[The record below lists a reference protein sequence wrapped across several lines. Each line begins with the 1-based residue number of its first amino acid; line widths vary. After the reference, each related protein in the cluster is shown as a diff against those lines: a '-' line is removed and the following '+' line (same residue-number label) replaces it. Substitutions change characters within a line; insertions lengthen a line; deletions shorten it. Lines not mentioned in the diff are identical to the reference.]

1 MLKSLI
7 DKIYQSEKF
16 RAVVEELRSNEK
28 VCFDGLVGSSDVLT
42 SYLFIKGF
50 PIRQSVLLAAD
61 MNSYSEILDD
71 MTALTAGSDKD
82 MPAMLCYPEED
93 ILPYDEKELS
103 VTVSSWRQECIEK
116 LLEKTPCMVIT
127 TAKALQKKIPQPDKL
142 SSYRIELKKDA
153 VFQFPYLT
161 ELLHELGFE
170 KQEVVD
176 QVGTFAVRGGIVDIY
191 LYSMENPVRIEFF
204 GDVIESIREFDVMT
218 QRSITQLDQVVLYP
232 KNDGRHA
239 SQREGSL
246 LDYLDPEAALFEYEP
261 DIIAAAS
268 EKYQAGLREHH
279 QKKSA
284 KQEHLPRPE
293 ELYFTFSELQEQII
307 KFKQIQFC
315 RLSKRPFKT
324 FSFQTRAIESFN
336 GHLNLLRERIS
347 AIHSQ
352 YRVFILCG
360 NPGQVE
366 RLDELLDSEE
376 LHSGVDYVI
385 GAGEL
390 HEGFYFEDAKV
401 AVFTDHQI
409 FGRVKRARVYR
420 RFKSA
425 QALRHIHSLKP
436 GDFVVHVDHGIAK
449 YAGLEKVTSGDHTE
463 ECLKL
468 LYQSGDKLYVPLEH
482 FMRVQKFSAEEGAEP
497 KLNKLGSADWE
508 RLKSRT
514 RKSIK
519 DIAQDLIKLYAER
532 KSKKGYA
539 FREDSDL
546 QYELE
551 ASFEYEDTPDQ
562 STVTGEVKKDM
573 EDETPM
579 DRLVCGDVGYGKTEI
594 AIRASFKAIQDSK
607 QVAVLVPTTILA
619 EQHFETF
626 SERMKE
632 FPARVEVISR
642 FKSAKEQKVIL
653 EKVKSG
659 AIDILIGTHRLLS
672 KDVAF
677 KDLGLLIIDE
687 EQRFGVIHKERLR
700 QMKATVHTLTLTATP
715 IPRTLHF
722 SLMGGRDLS
731 VINTP
736 PQDRLPIKTEITQF
750 DEDLIHDTIMQ
761 EIDRGGQVYYV
772 HNRVQSIA
780 QVADTLQQI
789 VPKARLSIVHGQMPP
804 KKVEDVV
811 HAFMQKKYDVLIA
824 TTIIE
829 NGIDIPNVNTIIID
843 HAHQFGLS
851 QLYQLRGRVGRSN
864 KQAYCYL
871 LTMPFSIMAT
881 DALRRLQAIEEFAEL
896 GSGFLIAMR
905 DLEIRGAGNLLGSEQ
920 SGYMNAVGY
929 ELYCQIVEEAV
940 LETKKELLP
949 VAEPVPEIH
958 VKEKILQTHVDVFCD
973 TYIPD
978 YYVNVQSERVRIYK
992 ELSGIQFIQ
1001 KIDDIRRELLDRF
1014 GPVPEEVQNLLKTLE
1029 IKFYASRFGF
1039 ERVIIDDDKIILR
1052 LDTELVKDKTSTD
1065 ILKKKMNIILSSS
1078 DNIRL
1083 FQEKENLDIKIGFPW
1098 FDVQKNKSKVWSH
1111 PVTDIQK
1118 LDMALDM
1125 IRKWYEPEV
1134 IGVGKNTGQQTK
1146 KNQVNISSR

>member
-1 MLKSLI
+1 MLKLLTE
-7 DKIYQSEKF
+7 KIHHSERIKAAIE
-16 RAVVEELRSNEK
+16 RVRSGGNFS
-28 VCFDGLVGSSDVLT
+28 CDGLIGSSDVVAAF
-42 SYLFIKGF
+42 LFIRGLK
-50 PIRQSVLLAAD
+50 PVHSVFIAPDVDA
-61 MNSYSEILDD
+61 YSNILDD
-71 MTALTAGSDKD
+71 MTALSSNAGEAC
-82 MPAMLCYPEED
+82 PAIFCYPEED
-93 ILPYDEKELS
+93 TLPYDEKEPS
-103 VTVSSWRQECIEK
+103 VSIASLRQECLEQ
-116 LLEKTPCMVIT
+116 LLEGKSCVVIT
-127 TAKALQKKIPQPDKL
+127 TIKALLKKIPLPEKL
-142 SSYRIELKKDA
+142 SSYRIELKKGST
-153 VFQFPYLT
+153 FQFHYLT
-161 ELLHELGFE
+161 ELLSELGFE
-170 KQEVVD
+170 RNEVVD
-176 QVGTFAVRGGIVDIY
+176 QVGTFAVRGGIVDMY
-191 LYSMENPVRIEFF
+191 LYSMENPVRVEFF

-218 QRSITQLDQVVLYP
+218 QRSIGLLDNIVLYP
-232 KNDGRHA
+232 KNDGNHA
-239 SQREGSL
+239 AQREGNL
-246 LDYLDPEAALFEYEP
+246 FDYLDPAAMLFQYEP
-261 DIIAAAS
+261 DIATAAA
-268 EKYQAGLREHH
+268 EKFQSAVKEYYE
-279 QKKSA
+279 KKA
-284 KQEHLPRPE
+284 VKQEKVQLPDE
-293 ELYFTFSELQEQII
+293 IYFTTSGIREQVNR
-307 KFKQIQFC
+307 FKQIHFC
-315 RLSKRPFKT
+315 RLSKRQFEIL
-324 FSFQTRAIESFN
+324 SFQTRGVESFN
-336 GHLNLLRERIS
+336 GHLNLLREKIS
-347 AIHSQ
+347 AIHRKH
-352 YRVFILCG
+352 RVFILCG

-366 RLDELLDSEE
+366 RLDDLLDSEQ

-390 HEGFYFEDAKV
+390 HEGFYFDDADV

-449 YAGLEKVTSGDHTE
+449 YAGLEKVTSGEHTE

-468 LYQSGDKLYVPLEH
+468 LYQSGDKLFVPLEH
-482 FMRVQKFSAEEGAEP
+482 FMRVQKFSADEGAEP
-497 KLNKLGSADWE
+497 KLNKLGSVDWD

-539 FREDSDL
+539 FRPDSDL

-562 STVTGEVKKDM
+562 STVTVEVKKDM
-573 EDETPM
+573 EQETPM

-594 AIRASFKAIQDSK
+594 AIRASFKTIQDSK
-607 QVAVLVPTTILA
+607 QVAILVPTTILA

-626 SERMKE
+626 SARMKE
-632 FPARVEVISR
+632 FPARVDVISR
-642 FKSAKEQKVIL
+642 FKSAKEQKQIL
-653 EKVKSG
+653 EKIKTG
-659 AIDILIGTHRLLS
+659 EIDILIGTHRLLS
-672 KDVAF
+672 KDIVF

-687 EQRFGVIHKERLR
+687 EQRFGVVHKERLR
-700 QMKATVHTLTLTATP
+700 QMKSTVHTLTLTATP

-736 PQDRLPIKTEITQF
+736 PQDRLPIETEITQF
-750 DEDLIHDTIMQ
+750 DEDLIHDAIMQ

-772 HNRVQSIA
+772 HNRVQSIE
-780 QVADTLQQI
+780 QVAETLRQI
-789 VPKARLSIVHGQMPP
+789 VPKARLTIVHGQMPP
-804 KKVEDVV
+804 RKVEDVV

-829 NGIDIPNVNTIIID
+829 NGIDIPNVNTILID

-871 LTMPFSIMAT
+871 LTMSYNTMAT

-940 LETKKELLP
+940 FETKKEIMP
-949 VAEPVPEIH
+949 DTEPAHTIQ

-992 ELSGIQFIQ
+992 ELSGVQFIQ
-1001 KIDDIRRELLDRF
+1001 KIEEIQKELVDRF
-1014 GPVPEEVQNLLKTLE
+1014 GPVPDEVQNLLKTLE

-1039 ERVIIDDDKIILR
+1039 ERVAIDENKIILR
-1052 LDTELVKDKTSTD
+1052 IDAELVKDKTATG
-1065 ILKKKMNIILSSS
+1065 ILKQKMNIVLSSS

-1083 FQEKENLDIKIGFPW
+1083 FQEKENLDIRIGFPW
-1098 FDVQKNKSKVWSH
+1098 FDIQKNKSLPWNF
-1111 PVTDIQK
+1111 PVTDQQK
-1118 LDMALDM
+1118 LDMALVI
-1125 IRKWYEPEV
+1125 IRGCYDKNFDYEEQRSA
-1134 IGVGKNTGQQTK
+1134 KDRQQEL
-1146 KNQVNISSR
+1146 VNV

>member
-1 MLKSLI
+1 MLKSLT
-7 DKIYQSEKF
+7 DKICNSEKIQT
-16 RAVVEELRSNEK
+16 AVEFLRSGRNFSCE
-28 VCFDGLVGSSDVLT
+28 GLIGSSDVLAA
-42 SYLFIKGF
+42 YLFVRDLPIK
-50 PIRQSVLLAAD
+50 QSVLITSDSNVYA
-61 MNSYSEILDD
+61 NVLDD
-71 MTALTAGSDKD
+71 MTALISCGDIGS
-82 MPAMLCYPEED
+82 PAILCFPEED
-93 ILPYDEKELS
+93 TLPYDEKEPS
-103 VTVSSWRQECIEK
+103 ASISSLRQECLEK
-116 LLEKTPCMVIT
+116 LLENEPCIVIT
-127 TAKALQKKIPQPDKL
+127 TIKALLKKIPQPEKL
-142 SSYRIELKKDA
+142 STYRIELKKDA
-153 VFQFPYLT
+153 SFQFQYLT

-176 QVGTFAVRGGIVDIY
+176 QVGTYAVRGGIVDIY

-218 QRSITQLDQVVLYP
+218 QRSVAQLDGVVLYP
-232 KNDGRHA
+232 KNDGRHSA
-239 SQREGSL
+239 QKEGSL
-246 LDYLDPEAALFEYEP
+246 FDYLDSAAVLFEYEP
-261 DIIAAAS
+261 DIIEASS
-268 EKYQAGLREHH
+268 EKFKIEITEYYN
-279 QKKSA
+279 KKAS
-284 KQEHLPRPE
+284 KQEQIQPPND
-293 ELYFTFSELQEQII
+293 LYHIMPGLQEQTG
-307 KFKQIQFC
+307 KFKQIHFC
-315 RLSKRPFKT
+315 RLSKRQFEVLT
-324 FSFQTRAIESFN
+324 FQTRAVESFN
-336 GHLNLLRERIS
+336 GHLALLREKIA

-352 YRVFILCG
+352 FKVFILCG

-376 LHSGVDYVI
+376 LHSGMDYVI
-385 GAGEL
+385 GPGEL
-390 HEGFYFEDAKV
+390 HEGFYFEEAGV
-401 AVFTDHQI
+401 AIFTDHQI
-409 FGRVKRARVYR
+409 FGRVKRTRVYR

-482 FMRVQKFSAEEGAEP
+482 FMRVQKFSAEEGAVP

-514 RKSIK
+514 KKTIK
-519 DIAQDLIKLYAER
+519 DIAQDLIRLYAER
-532 KSKKGYA
+532 KSKKGFA
-539 FREDSDL
+539 FSPDSDM

-562 STVTGEVKKDM
+562 STVTAEVKKDM
-573 EDETPM
+573 EEETPM

-626 SERMKE
+626 SARMKE
-632 FPARVEVISR
+632 LPARVEVISR
-642 FKSAKEQKVIL
+642 FKSVKEQKQIL
-653 EKVKSG
+653 EKIKSG
-659 AIDILIGTHRLLS
+659 EIDILIGTHRLLS
-672 KDVAF
+672 KDVEF

-761 EIDRGGQVYYV
+761 EMDRGGQVYYV
-772 HNRVQSIA
+772 HNRVQSIE
-780 QVADTLQQI
+780 QVAAALQQI
-789 VPKARLSIVHGQMPP
+789 VPKARLAIVHGQMAP

-811 HAFMQKKYDVLIA
+811 HAFMQKKHDVLIA

-871 LTMPFSIMAT
+871 LTMPYSIMAT

-940 LETKKELLP
+940 FETKKEILP
-949 VAEPVPEIH
+949 SAEPAPEIQ
-958 VKEKILQTHVDVFCD
+958 VKEKVLQTHVDVFCD

-1001 KIDDIRRELLDRF
+1001 KIDDIQKELLDRF
-1014 GPVPEEVQNLLKTLE
+1014 GPIPDEVQHLLKSLE

-1039 ERVIIDDDKIILR
+1039 ERVAVDENKIILR
-1052 LDTELVKDKTSTD
+1052 IDRELVKDRALADTLKQKMST
-1065 ILKKKMNIILSSS
+1065 ILSSS

-1083 FQEKENLDIKIGFPW
+1083 FQEKDNLDIRIGFPW
-1098 FDVQKNKSKVWSH
+1098 FDVQKNKLKSWNK
-1111 PVTDIQK
+1111 PVTDLQK
-1118 LDMALDM
+1118 LEMAVDLIM
-1125 IRKWYEPEV
+1125 KLYETNN
-1134 IGVGKNTGQQTK
+1134 INTGQMIVR
-1146 KNQVNISSR
+1146 NE